1 MPDRVD
7 LPDGTYID
15 IPDDMTN
22 EARIEL
28 QKMID
33 NEFGTSHHQTL
44 YTGLQGGPTRSSASS
59 PIEESG
65 GTLLGSAWE
74 GIKSIPRGARQ
85 FGLMAAQGWE
95 GIRTPDED
103 TDREKELRQRME
115 DLMMEIDPRYRDSN
129 LVNVGMGLGQV
140 AGMMGIGGTAS
151 LLGAGAVGA
160 TAITGAATALM
171 GAGEQS
177 SRIAEFEESTGQ
189 DVSAAKEV
197 MAMGMG
203 LGIGL
208 SEVALGPMAKFG
220 KAIGVAKRSGAPLR
234 QVLADQ
240 GENVIERGLV
250 GSVLRQAGEEA
261 LQEGAAG
268 FAQSATAR
276 ALYDDQALVGG
287 GAAALKEALIGGQ
300 VGGVVEAGTKLL
312 TRAYAGRQG
321 AQIRRLLG
329 RKYEE
334 KLANGEYSTQD
345 INDLLLELDEDTE
358 LGARNRELR
367 DSVVRRDEDTGE
379 FVLHEDE
386 TGLIAQNNQKFV
398 EENDRLHDKYLNG
411 EISWETY
418 TEASDQL
425 IERSGNLK
433 RELGI
438 LAATYNAQAKGM
450 FGPQQITPSMAPPPV
465 TDEPDVEALAP
476 SVTTD
481 GRDLVDNVKAVL
493 RRSDDDIEIDARET
507 IQRRINEQR
516 TVQTEQRAKIKQQE
530 EKIAYQ
536 EAQLARRQEL
546 EAAVED
552 TVIVTPANT
561 EAGSRVSHPEYG
573 LGEVVQSGQPVL
585 VPQLDEKGN
594 PKRDKN
600 DRLLTQNRLVG
611 RVVNHKSLG
620 QGVVTDVKGGG
631 VSVKFGDDKPKRIKA
646 DFLTDAETNESLEAE
661 LETQQNAGRLMVQ
674 FDNEAEPRVVS
685 TLTSGDLTS
694 AEMQDRLETLRAD
707 GKRKGSI
714 RRANLNLTNLR
725 KKFLK
730 KLGEEQGSGVIEN
743 TNVGVQKQ
751 LNEDREWHKDLKA
764 ADDKPLTEE
773 AFEAQKQAEANR
785 LDLIGQ
791 AQAELETA
799 RQTAENL
806 RSEEQR
812 IENNLRAGVSKNP
825 LTAVPIQGRARQESS
840 QEIADIVERIEQVR
854 NGPWRGAAIEAEV
867 VNIQREAVALQV
879 EQQLLRNEGRP
890 ETDPE
895 LQAINDR
902 LMELEATLNVLD
914 QQDSRGLLESQTAF
928 DSFVIPEGL
937 RYKDFE
943 SATDRTLSTK
953 DPSGLNAKGKKL
965 AENFGVD
972 EAQMLATIKE
982 YRATRDR
989 VESLQKELEALDAQL
1004 NELDPSIQLAS
1015 DRVTLSQQQQELE
1028 AIQNAELFPELEGV
1042 ETTLTGIE
1050 SELADP
1056 DSRSDTPLLLLRKQ
1070 FEQLRKQEDAADL
1083 TALEERLATAEQRQA
1098 LRGLLDLARTEGG
1111 MPALSPRQ
1119 VKRYVQDILSGGVL
1133 VRPTPV
1139 LEIES
1144 LVGEP
1149 IKKRIPRRK
1158 GRVDP
1163 SKPLTKRQE
1172 AEQLHSSVRNSWL
1185 YGDTRTPTPLALDSE
1200 QAGLDAA
1207 EKVIYHTLGIGS
1219 LMEIADGLENSGAY
1233 DKPVPDNWVGPSFG
1247 QLGKA
1252 EFINFRKK
1260 LEKAKYE
1267 ITAEHIFELLKLK
1280 GIPAP
1285 FGNLANFERSPFF
1298 RDLVFT
1304 TVADPDTDL
1313 IADVKWK
1320 DLAEG
1325 EKQAVLARVLNT
1337 PSRLRVDQEG
1347 VLTYAVGRVG
1357 DPALRDQAKRTLAGS
1372 VDEVAVRVESDYN
1385 VRIEGNY
1392 ARIDDGQLGPFKS
1405 EQQKLEQ
1412 AEGLEEAR
1420 QRIERFKT
1428 AVEKRLRKMKI
1439 TAIPMFTANVDG
1451 VYAQIEDV
1459 IANGTFEYETDPNT
1473 GRVKPKLDSN
1483 GRVIYRPGYE
1493 DGAVASLRNH
1503 GTRIMYN
1510 ISQIEAKYGK
1520 DWDTKMDEIV
1530 RDLTVHEGAHIHFLR
1545 DLLTETE
1552 RKSLEKFGK
1561 KEGYVPASVS
1571 QEAHNKKLTWR
1582 QYVKEL
1588 YPELSE
1594 TALTEETSVHILEAL
1609 ASGKLAASKTAGII
1623 GKIKR
1628 TQLGIFSAIFQS
1640 AAEADINSV
1649 MQVFERTQNVDLMK
1663 SRQKRK
1669 ADQKGLASLRLVER
1683 ADPEDLRAL
1692 RKAVKEN
1699 NQQQIDEISD
1709 RILLKRQEFSDERSP
1724 MQRLQESLMTELRA
1738 RRQIEGN
1745 PSNVIE
1751 PILNAKAIEAGEIDI
1766 DSLNAYFRFRDGRE
1780 PPFVMPT
1787 GEADKRS
1794 WRIKFQKSLFAL
1806 SGKTV
1811 DMLDNTKSDGGYVD
1825 TGTSAA
1831 EAIIEKLDAHN
1842 EYVSKKTGKKVRIK
1856 TEKDWKEMMQQ
1867 SGKERFV
1874 TRFFDQRI
1882 PMLKSQIRERKRRA
1896 ELASELGDYE
1906 SALQMLS
1913 DQVAISA
1920 WRWADN
1926 AMNFVS
1932 MIVSQ
1937 GPLQYS
1943 NGGFSLNKEAY
1954 GREAAGRGD
1963 IPVKALKDIEAPL
1976 LQVERGQEMASR
1988 YLNALRV
1995 RDVKTEVHKAELELQ
2010 AAELEFELLGDPNA
2024 DRSKIIKQ
2032 RAIVQEWQ
2040 SLYERANPVA
2050 GYVEVDGERRPYRLL
2065 PERTVENEKG
2075 DTIMGYPETIEFFQ
2089 EGTDQEHELVR
2100 EFAEEWADLN
2110 AHMIQFAVDTGMLSQ
2125 DRADIL
2131 KNMAFVPFYRD
2142 QGYDND
2148 TMLYNPD
2155 NRTVQESNREAANDD
2170 PVLRGQILLNKAI
2183 QGSVAP
2189 ISKDLF
2195 ANLRANVSGI
2205 VRDGMRNVA
2214 MTRTI
2219 RDELRNGTAI
2229 EVIRPSLQEL
2239 NRQKF
2244 VNEQITKL
2252 RKKGAR
2258 RTAQEET
2265 LFNDLQLEK
2274 MGLDEVIAEKQKAF
2288 KKQERELNLAGFSSI
2303 EVMVQG
2309 VQPEAIM
2316 QLDEN
2321 GNPVH
2326 QGRPMTE
2333 QGETKIYRVV
2343 DPALS
2348 QAMMDIGFSPMQ
2360 AIEDFFG
2367 KTLGISPKIS
2377 HGLAKLLVGSSRFL
2391 RETVTRSP
2399 PFMLKNIM
2407 RDAMQASVI
2416 YGGNPFVLAGKIIKN
2431 TVTPGLVEQAEAR
2444 GLGIAVDQAFDE
2456 ADGRTSVRANWDSQ
2470 IPIVGSVW
2478 NTLGRMGK
2486 QSEVA
2491 TRMAVYDMALAKT
2504 DGNAAEAL
2512 TQAIEIMN
2520 YGRRGSSRMF
2530 ATIAAMSPFL
2540 NGRMQGLSV
2549 LVRNHLGSLDSP
2561 GIMMGEDGMA
2571 LDPKVESKLRR
2582 QQALMRG
2589 SLIMLATL
2597 GYYLMMRDDEE
2608 YKNAREDT
2616 KNDWWL
2622 IPLGRDEEGK
2632 TRLGF
2637 KIPIPFEVGLIYKV
2651 IPEQMFRAISEE
2663 EHDFVDVGS
2672 EAFRQLK
2679 NTLFMD
2685 MRPQLIR
2692 PMLDAM
2698 SNRDAFQR
2706 DQIVPSWMENSVAA
2720 SEQYNPYT
2728 NMMARLIGDKLEN
2741 IPVLNKMSA
2750 LTSPMKLEY
2759 MMRQY
2764 TGTIGAYGMAMAD
2777 RVAREVMDENIAG
2790 TSADFGFSQD
2800 TFAQMPMLGDLFYST
2815 VKGGGY
2821 QEDFYETM
2829 EQMDHL
2835 ITTMGQIED
2844 SEGGVAALQY
2854 KEENIGMFRHKRRL
2868 QYFDRRMKRYREQ
2881 RDRVFNRPDLSKDE
2895 KRRMLHRMF
2904 EQRDDML
2911 SDMLRIMAE
2920 IRRDRSAT
2928 ERLFG
2933 VEP

>member
-334 KLANGEYSTQD
+334 KLANGEFDTQD
-345 INDLLLELDEDTE
+345 INDLLQDLDEDTE

-386 TGLIAQNNQKFV
+386 AGLIAQNNQKFV

-418 TEASDQL
+418 KEASDQL

-438 LAATYNAQAKGM
+438 LAATYNAQAKGLLDR
-450 FGPQQITPSMAPPPV
+450 GPQQIAPSMAPPPV

-476 SVTTD
+476 PVATEA
-481 GRDLVDNVKAVL
+481 RDLADNVKAVL

-530 EKIAYQ
+530 EKIAYK
-536 EAQLARRQEL
+536 EAQLARRQEI

-552 TVIVTPANT
+552 TPIVMPANT

-585 VPQLDEKGN
+585 VPQLDKKGN
-594 PKRDKN
+594 PKRDK
-600 DRLLTQNRLVG
+600 DGKLLTQNRLVG
-611 RVVNHKSLG
+611 RAVNHKSLG
-620 QGVVTDVKGGG
+620 QGVVTGVKGGG

-661 LETQQNAGRLMVQ
+661 LEAQQNAGRLMVQ

-714 RRANLNLTNLR
+714 RRANLNLRNLR
-725 KKFLK
+725 KKFLE
-730 KLGEEQGSGVIEN
+730 KLGEEQGSNVIEN
-743 TNVGVQKQ
+743 TNVGAARQQSPNKQ
-751 LNEDREWHKDLKA
+751 
-764 ADDKPLTEE
+764 E
-773 AFEAQKQAEANR
+773 AEK
-785 LDLIGQ
+785 LDLIEQ

-799 RQTAENL
+799 RQAVENL

-812 IENNLRAGVSKNP
+812 ILNNLRAGISKNP
-825 LTAVPIQGRARQESS
+825 LTAVPVQGRARQESS
-840 QEIADIVERIEQVR
+840 QEIADTVERIEQVQD
-854 NGPWRGAAIEAEV
+854 GPWRGAATEAEM
-867 VNIQREAVALQV
+867 VNIQREVVALQV

-895 LQAINDR
+895 LLAINDR
-902 LMELEATLNVLD
+902 LMKLQADFNVLE
-914 QQDSRGLLESQTAF
+914 QQDSRGLIESQEAL

-972 EAQMLATIKE
+972 EATMVATINE

-989 VESLQKELEALDAQL
+989 VESLQKELEVLEARLD
-1004 NELDPSIQLAS
+1004 ELDPSIQLAK
-1015 DRVTLSQQQQELE
+1015 DRADLSQQQQDLE

-1042 ETTLTGIE
+1042 ETTLAGIE

-1070 FEQLRKQEDAADL
+1070 FEQLRKQEDDADL

-1111 MPALSPRQ
+1111 IQALSPRQ

-1139 LEIES
+1139 LEIER

-1185 YGDTRTPTPLALDSE
+1185 YGDTRTPTPVALDSE
-1200 QAGLDAA
+1200 QAGVDAA

-1260 LEKAKYE
+1260 LEKAKYD

-1280 GIPAP
+1280 GIPTP

-1304 TVADPDTDL
+1304 TVADLDADL

-1337 PSRLRVDQEG
+1337 PSRLRIDQEG

-1392 ARIDDGQLGPFKS
+1392 ARIDDGQLGPLKS

-1420 QRIERFKT
+1420 QRIERFKA

-1594 TALTEETSVHILEAL
+1594 AALTEETSVHILEAL

-1649 MQVFERTQNVDLMK
+1649 MQIFERTQNVDLMK

-1806 SGKTV
+1806 SDKTV

-1842 EYVSKKTGKKVRIK
+1842 EYVSKKTGKKVRVK
-1856 TEKDWKEMMQQ
+1856 TEEDWKEMMQQ

-1906 SALQMLS
+1906 SALKMLS

-1943 NGGFSLNKEAY
+1943 NGGFSLNEEAY

-2024 DRSKIIKQ
+2024 DRSKIIEK
-2032 RAIVQEWQ
+2032 RATVQEWQ

-2050 GYVEVDGERRPYRLL
+2050 GYVEVDGERQPYRLL

-2125 DRADIL
+2125 ARADIL

-2189 ISKDLF
+2189 ISQDLF

-2288 KKQERELNLAGFSSI
+2288 KKQQIELNLAGFSSI

-2326 QGRPMTE
+2326 EGRPMTE

-2377 HGLAKLLVGSSRFL
+2377 HGLAKLLVGSSRLL
-2391 RETVTRSP
+2391 REFVTRSP

-2571 LDPKVESKLRR
+2571 LDPKVESRLRR

-2679 NTLFMD
+2679 NTLYMD

>member
-300 VGGVVEAGTKLL
+300 VGGVVEASTKLL
-312 TRAYAGRQG
+312 TRAYAGRRG

-329 RKYEE
+329 KKYEE
-334 KLANGEYSTQD
+334 KLANGEFDTQD
-345 INDLLLELDEDTE
+345 INDLLQDLDEDTE

-379 FVLHEDE
+379 FVVHEDE
-386 TGLIAQNNQKFV
+386 AGLIAQNNQKFV

-433 RELGI
+433 RELEI
-438 LAATYNAQAKGM
+438 LAATYNAQAKGLLDR
-450 FGPQQITPSMAPPPV
+450 GPQQITPSMAPPPV

-743 TNVGVQKQ
+743 TNVGASRQQSPNKQ
-751 LNEDREWHKDLKA
+751 
-764 ADDKPLTEE
+764 
-773 AFEAQKQAEANR
+773 QAER
-785 LDLIGQ
+785 LDLIEQ

-799 RQTAENL
+799 RQAVENL

-812 IENNLRAGVSKNP
+812 ILNNLRAGISKNP
-825 LTAVPIQGRARQESS
+825 LTAVPVQGRARQESS

-854 NGPWRGAAIEAEV
+854 NGPWRGAATEAEV

-989 VESLQKELEALDAQL
+989 VESLQKELEVLDAQL

-1028 AIQNAELFPELEGV
+1028 TIQNEELFPELEGV

-1594 TALTEETSVHILEAL
+1594 AALTEETSVHILEAL

-2274 MGLDEVIAEKQKAF
+2274 VGLDEVIAEKQKAF

-2309 VQPEAIM
+2309 VQPEAVM

-2326 QGRPMTE
+2326 EGRPMAE

>member
-300 VGGVVEAGTKLL
+300 VGGVVEASTKLL
-312 TRAYAGRQG
+312 TRAYAGRRG

-329 RKYEE
+329 KKYEE
-334 KLANGEYSTQD
+334 KLANGEFDTQD
-345 INDLLLELDEDTE
+345 INDLLQDLDEDTE

-379 FVLHEDE
+379 FVVHEDE
-386 TGLIAQNNQKFV
+386 AGLIAQNNQKFV

-433 RELGI
+433 RELEI
-438 LAATYNAQAKGM
+438 LAATYNAQAKGLLDR
-450 FGPQQITPSMAPPPV
+450 GPQQITPSMAPPPV
-465 TDEPDVEALAP
+465 TDEPNVEALAP

-743 TNVGVQKQ
+743 TNVGASRQQSPNKQ
-751 LNEDREWHKDLKA
+751 
-764 ADDKPLTEE
+764 
-773 AFEAQKQAEANR
+773 QAER
-785 LDLIGQ
+785 LDLIEQ

-799 RQTAENL
+799 RQAVENL

-812 IENNLRAGVSKNP
+812 ILNNLRAGISKNP
-825 LTAVPIQGRARQESS
+825 LTAVPVQGRARQESS

-854 NGPWRGAAIEAEV
+854 NGPWRGAATEAEV

-989 VESLQKELEALDAQL
+989 VESLQKELEVLDAQL

-1028 AIQNAELFPELEGV
+1028 TIQNEELFPELEGV

-1594 TALTEETSVHILEAL
+1594 AALTEETSVHILEAL

-2189 ISKDLF
+2189 ISQDLF

-2274 MGLDEVIAEKQKAF
+2274 VGLDEVIAEKQKAF

-2309 VQPEAIM
+2309 VQPEAVM

-2326 QGRPMTE
+2326 EGRPMAE

-2367 KTLGISPKIS
+2367 KTLGISPKFS

-2571 LDPKVESKLRR
+2571 LDPKVEERLRR

>member
-300 VGGVVEAGTKLL
+300 VGGVVEASTKLL
-312 TRAYAGRQG
+312 TRAYAGRRG

-329 RKYEE
+329 KKYEE
-334 KLANGEYSTQD
+334 KLANGEFDTQD
-345 INDLLLELDEDTE
+345 INDLLQDLDEDTE

-379 FVLHEDE
+379 FVVHEDE
-386 TGLIAQNNQKFV
+386 AGLIAQNNQKFV

-433 RELGI
+433 RELEI
-438 LAATYNAQAKGM
+438 LAATYNAQAKGLLDR
-450 FGPQQITPSMAPPPV
+450 GPQQITPSMAPPPV

-743 TNVGVQKQ
+743 TNVGASRQQSPNKQ
-751 LNEDREWHKDLKA
+751 
-764 ADDKPLTEE
+764 
-773 AFEAQKQAEANR
+773 QAER
-785 LDLIGQ
+785 LDLIEQ

-799 RQTAENL
+799 RQAVENL

-812 IENNLRAGVSKNP
+812 ILNNLRAGISKNP
-825 LTAVPIQGRARQESS
+825 LTAVPVQGRARQESS

-854 NGPWRGAAIEAEV
+854 NGPWRGAATEAEV

-989 VESLQKELEALDAQL
+989 VESLQKELEVLDAQL

-1028 AIQNAELFPELEGV
+1028 TIQNEELFPELEGV

-1594 TALTEETSVHILEAL
+1594 AALTEETSVHILEAL

-2274 MGLDEVIAEKQKAF
+2274 VGLDEVIAEKQKAF

-2309 VQPEAIM
+2309 VQPEAVM

-2326 QGRPMTE
+2326 EGRPMAE

-2456 ADGRTSVRANWDSQ
+2456 AYGRTSVRANWDSQ

>member
-300 VGGVVEAGTKLL
+300 VGGVVEASTKLL
-312 TRAYAGRQG
+312 TRAYAGRRG

-329 RKYEE
+329 KKYEE
-334 KLANGEYSTQD
+334 KLANGEFDTQD
-345 INDLLLELDEDTE
+345 INDLLQDLDEDTE

-379 FVLHEDE
+379 FVVHEDE
-386 TGLIAQNNQKFV
+386 AGLIAQNNQKFV

-433 RELGI
+433 RELEI
-438 LAATYNAQAKGM
+438 LAATYNAQAKGLLDR
-450 FGPQQITPSMAPPPV
+450 GPQQITPSMAPPPV

-661 LETQQNAGRLMVQ
+661 LEAQRNAGRLVVQ
-674 FDNEAEPRVVS
+674 FDNEAEPRIVS

-743 TNVGVQKQ
+743 TNVGASRQQSPNKQ
-751 LNEDREWHKDLKA
+751 
-764 ADDKPLTEE
+764 
-773 AFEAQKQAEANR
+773 QAER
-785 LDLIGQ
+785 LDLIEQ

-799 RQTAENL
+799 RQAVENL

-812 IENNLRAGVSKNP
+812 ILNNLRAGISKNP
-825 LTAVPIQGRARQESS
+825 LTAVPVQGRARQESS

-854 NGPWRGAAIEAEV
+854 NGPWRGAATEAEV

-989 VESLQKELEALDAQL
+989 VESLQKELEVLDAQL

-1028 AIQNAELFPELEGV
+1028 TIQNEELFPELEGV

-1594 TALTEETSVHILEAL
+1594 AALTEETSVHILEAL

-2274 MGLDEVIAEKQKAF
+2274 VGLDEVIAEKQKAF

-2309 VQPEAIM
+2309 VQPEAVM

-2326 QGRPMTE
+2326 EGRPMAE